1 MTRSG
6 RCGSLT
12 VGQVQQ
18 KALEGSTHASIARE
32 AGVSRSRVSQVLRGF
47 RPMTKAALVERQRR
61 IARVVK
67 ADWVRRKSI
76 PHTAEKLGISPGR
89 VTTIRRS
96 LGLRGRA
103 EPNLQ
108 LPVRH
113 PDFPF
118 KLLQRKSRP
127 GEWLCWSPFSR
138 RSVRVAR
145 FLAERRLGRA
155 LRRDEWAV
163 LKDGDNDNLTDENVL
178 VCSPVAAGHFVRQR
192 TMKSGD
198 PKGEGDA

>member
-1 MTRSG
+1 MSHGG

-12 VGQVQQ
+12 VDEVRQ
-18 KALEGSTHASIARE
+18 KAMEGNTHASIARE
-32 AGVSRSRVSQVLRGF
+32 AGVSRPRVSRVLRGF
-47 RPMTKAALVERQRR
+47 RPEIKAAQVKRQRR
-61 IARVVK
+61 IACVVK
-67 ADWVRRKSI
+67 DDWLRRKSI

-108 LPVRH
+108 LPVWH

-118 KLLQRKSRP
+118 KLLQRNSRP

-155 LRRDEWAV
+155 LRRDEWAI

-178 VCSPVAAGHFVRQR
+178 VCSPVVAGQFVTQR
-192 TMKSGD
+192 NTKSGD
-198 PKGEGDA
+198 PKDD